1 MRAEMQV
8 YRGAQAR
15 GSAPGGLIRHAFA
28 VLMVAA
34 AFGFVIYA
42 VAGGLGS

>member
-1 MRAEMQV
+1 MRADMQI
-8 YRGAQAR
+8 YRETGVRVSNPAALVRQ
-15 GSAPGGLIRHAFA
+15 AFA